1 MLNEDCISWKWW
13 KVHEPYM
20 PNKRSRLVAIIDDE
34 LDITVLFREALRE
47 IGGISIFTF
56 TDPIMALEHF
66 KINRKDYRLIVS
78 DLRMPGINGIE
89 LLKRIKE
96 LNPLIRT
103 VLMTAFEFD
112 DEVFQKNV
120 EKQIINGFLKKPI
133 LLRDLVKEVDN
144 QLHIHQLQ
152 EHKTRLQ

>member
-1 MLNEDCISWKWW
+1 L
-13 KVHEPYM
+13 
-20 PNKRSRLVAIIDDE
+20 PNKSSRLVAIIDDE

-47 IGGISIFTF
+47 IRGISIFTF
-56 TDPIMALEHF
+56 TDPTMALEHF
-66 KINRKDYRLIVS
+66 KINSKDYRLIVS

-96 LNPLIRT
+96 LNPLVRT

-112 DEVFQKNV
+112 NQLFQKNV
-120 EKQIINGFLKKPI
+120 EKQIINGFLQKPI
-133 LLRDLVKEVDN
+133 MLKDLVKEVDN

-152 EHKTRLQ
+152 EHKARLQ